1 MNSVLV
7 IDDDPVVCAVIER
20 VLEGDGFSVTS
31 AGDAQTGISR
41 FTEMNPD
48 LVIVDIL
55 MPGKEG
61 IATILELR
69 EAGDACARTDPHLA
83 PVGKDFLGYQL
94 QQRGLA
100 FAVAAEQ
107 ANAFAPAQLQAD
119 IVEQRLQTEA
129 EVEGDVAERLDSG
142 RVAWLRVLVSRT
154 FPLADAVDAHRLIAE
169 GHVAGKIALIP

>member
-61 IATILELR
+61 MATILELR
-69 EAGDACARTDPHLA
+69 ETSPDMPILAITGGGNFAAGD
-83 PVGKDFLGYQL
+83 V
-94 QQRGLA
+94 
-100 FAVAAEQ
+100 
-107 ANAFAPAQLQAD
+107 
-119 IVEQRLQTEA
+119 
-129 EVEGDVAERLDSG
+129 
-142 RVAWLRVLVSRT
+142 LR
-154 FPLADAVDAHRLIAE
+154 IAE
-169 GHVAGKIALIP
+169 LLGADNSLKKPFEPSALLAVVRRCLVA

>member
-61 IATILELR
+61 MATILELR
-69 EAGDACARTDPHLA
+69 EAKPDARILA
-83 PVGKDFLGYQL
+83 ITGG
-94 QQRGLA
+94 GN
-100 FAVAAEQ
+100 FAA
-107 ANAFAPAQLQAD
+107 
-119 IVEQRLQTEA
+119 
-129 EVEGDVAERLDSG
+129 GDV
-142 RVAWLRVLVSRT
+142 LR
-154 FPLADAVDAHRLIAE
+154 IAE
-169 GHVAGKIALIP
+169 LLGADNSLKKPFEPSALLAVVRRCLVA